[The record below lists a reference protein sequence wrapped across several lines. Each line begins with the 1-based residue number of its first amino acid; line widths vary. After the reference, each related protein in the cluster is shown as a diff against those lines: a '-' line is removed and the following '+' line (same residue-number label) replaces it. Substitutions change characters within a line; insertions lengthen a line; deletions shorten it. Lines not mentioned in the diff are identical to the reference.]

1 MGIWSKL
8 TGGQDA
14 PPAGRTAKERKRR
27 AKDISRI
34 DASTSKWLASGGR
47 AAKIPKGW
55 S

>member
-8 TGGQDA
+8 TASQVSQ
-14 PPAGRTAKERKRR
+14 PSGRTAKERKRR

-34 DASTSKWLASGGR
+34 DASTSNWLASGGR
-47 AAKIPKGW
+47 AAKTPKGW